1 MGAGEYGGNGSV
13 HWKVTNKKDRNHGSS
28 STPHTF
34 MEVDEQPSAAQGG
47 FFVVQVLDVS
57 VADIRFKQTGVDA
70 SGPRGTLTLRVLIKH
85 GDDYTRQ
92 VRITW
97 PPDEI
102 AFPPQDSQELEPVV
116 QGAV

>member
-1 MGAGEYGGNGSV
+1 MGQGQYGGNGSV

-28 STPHTF
+28 STSHTF
-34 MEVDEQPSAAQGG
+34 MEVDEQPSAGG

-57 VADIRFKQTGVDA
+57 LADIRFKQTGVDA
-70 SGPRGTLTLRVLIKH
+70 NGPRGTLTLRVAIKH

-102 AFPPQDSQELEPVV
+102 AWPPQESQEMQPVG
-116 QGAV
+116 QAAV